1 MKRNPTWHPD
11 RGLLAGYVAG
21 ASGRAQA
28 ASVEAHLV
36 TCASCR
42 AAMVPLADP
51 DRLALNLAAI
61 IERVDQPR
69 RHPIERLMGRLGVPG
84 HIARVLAVS
93 PSERAPWFGGI
104 AVALLVAVAADLFS
118 ASERTVFAFLVAAPL
133 LPLMGV
139 TAAITFRRDPL
150 HELVVAVPTPGFKLF
165 LMRALAVL
173 IPTVAVAAG
182 ASALVPGQ
190 GWEPVLWLLPWF
202 GLIATT
208 LALGSWFSIRAVA
221 WTLGALWVLA
231 ATITMQGAPSATL
244 VQSHAAF
251 RPVGQLTLLAV
262 SLLAGAVVAVR
273 RDSFDFVDV
282 GRMS

>member
-1 MKRNPTWHPD
+1 MW
-11 RGLLAGYVAG
+11 
-21 ASGRAQA
+21 
-28 ASVEAHLV
+28 
-36 TCASCR
+36 SCS
-42 AAMVPLADP
+42 
-51 DRLALNLAAI
+51 
-61 IERVDQPR
+61 EQPR
-69 RHPIERLMGRLGVPG
+69 RHPIERLMGRLGVPV

-182 ASALVPGQ
+182 ASVLVPAAAHSRRQRRHRPPALARRDHREGRLRRCHLQ
-190 GWEPVLWLLPWF
+190 RPRPVVANRRASTHPTNSEHHRHTARQDRNRHRPRPPHPPPHPGPNHEHHPPPSPSARPPSRL
-202 GLIATT
+202 ATT
-208 LALGSWFSIRAVA
+208 P
-221 WTLGALWVLA
+221 TA
-231 ATITMQGAPSATL
+231 AINRIKLMEDKYPGI
-244 VQSHAAF
+244 
-251 RPVGQLTLLAV
+251 
-262 SLLAGAVVAVR
+262 
-273 RDSFDFVDV
+273 FDGLQDPD
-282 GRMS
+282 RQW